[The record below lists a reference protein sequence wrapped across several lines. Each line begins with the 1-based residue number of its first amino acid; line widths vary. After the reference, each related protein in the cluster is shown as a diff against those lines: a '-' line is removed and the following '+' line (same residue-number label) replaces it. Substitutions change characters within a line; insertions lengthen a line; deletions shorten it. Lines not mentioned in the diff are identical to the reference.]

1 MSARRPK
8 EEAKLK
14 PRVGGRYELLLELAS
29 GGMATVHIARSRGI
43 AGFGR
48 LVAIKCCHPH
58 MRSDEDFA
66 RMFLDEARL
75 VAELRHPNVVATLD
89 FGEDDALSLY
99 IVMEYV
105 DGFSVQ
111 QLLRMAKNR
120 GLKMPAPVA
129 LRIVIDTLQGLQA
142 AHDHTDSKGKPLH
155 IVHRDVSPQNILLG
169 VDGVAR
175 IMDFG
180 IARAE
185 SRLSHTRDGNI
196 KGKAAY
202 MAPEQHGLL
211 MDDPPPLTHRA
222 DLYAMGVVLWEL
234 LAGKRLFQRENDAQT
249 LAAAIRGDYVPAT
262 EFDPSLPAKLDVVVA
277 TALKSDPSARYAS
290 ATAFIEAIE
299 SCGLAAASPRD
310 VTKWVRDVAGEQI
323 ETRHSAL
330 RKLADEG
337 ADDEADALIDRVLT
351 SATNAKMQAEIE
363 STGVVP
369 AYAAGDVVE
378 LEVQSLV
385 PNEPKARRSSE
396 PPATPARKWRA
407 YAALAVVAIL
417 VGTAFAF
424 SRSAPASRS
433 IAGEQTQ
440 SQTTPGASD
449 SSARSGASNNA
460 GSSAVDSGVAEP
472 SSNATNGILANDPAT
487 SAARN
492 ADAGSVTDP
501 TRRPAS
507 DGLRQRT
514 PRTRNNSFRP
524 TFL

>member
-1 MSARRPK
+1 VSARRPK

-14 PRVGGRYELLLELAS
+14 ARVGGRYELLLELAS

-58 MRSDEDFA
+58 LRSDEDFA

-111 QLLRMAKNR
+111 QLLWMAKHK
-120 GLKMPAPVA
+120 GIEMPAPVA

-169 VDGVAR
+169 VDGVSR

-234 LAGKRLFQRENDAQT
+234 LTGKRLFQRENDAQT
-249 LAAAIRGDYVPAT
+249 LAAAIRGVYVPAT
-262 EFDPSLPAKLDVVVA
+262 EFDPSLPAKLDVVIS
-277 TALKSDPSARYAS
+277 TALKSDPSARYAN

-310 VTKWVRDVAGEQI
+310 VTKWVRDVASEQI
-323 ETRHSAL
+323 ENRQRAL

-337 ADDEADALIDRVLT
+337 ADDEADAVIDRVLT
-351 SATNAKMQAEIE
+351 SATNTRMQAEIE

-369 AYAAGDVVE
+369 AQAAGEVVE

-385 PNEPKARRSSE
+385 PSEPKARRTSD
-396 PPATPARKWRA
+396 PPAEPSHKWRP

-433 IAGEQTQ
+433 IAGEQAQ
-440 SQTTPGASD
+440 SAQRD
-449 SSARSGASNNA
+449 SSARSGAI
-460 GSSAVDSGVAEP
+460 DSGVTEP
-472 SSNATNGILANDPAT
+472 ASGATTALPANDPST
-487 SAARN
+487 NAAHS
-492 ADAGSVTDP
+492 ADAGLLVTHP
-501 TRRPAS
+501 MRRLPAA
-507 DGLRQRT
+507 DAVRRRT
-514 PRTRNNSFRP
+514 PRNRNNSFRP